1 MAKHCGRKKK
11 LAVVISILFLSP
23 SLLLILFTG
32 IQQWPD
38 FDYDFEIQNMNFK
51 LYGGSQYERLI
62 NEFEFVAHSREFPTP
77 SMNEVAS
84 ALGSAKSHNV
94 PVFETAVLRFF
105 FFSFVLNYS

>member
-1 MAKHCGRKKK
+1 
-11 LAVVISILFLSP
+11 
-23 SLLLILFTG
+23 
-32 IQQWPD
+32 
-38 FDYDFEIQNMNFK
+38 MNFK